1 MRLEVKYMDG
11 MQLFM
16 NDKGEWELYDS
27 TYDISIHCNS
37 EMERERVMKVANFF
51 STVDDI
57 LKEMEEATI
66 PFNDSFNSGV
76 CTAMNILKKHRDS
89 INNSN
94 STEKE
99 YTDNTKSDTESE
111 ITSFDL
117 EDLPF

>member
-1 MRLEVKYMDG
+1 MED

-37 EMERERVMKVANFF
+37 EIERERVMKIANFF

-76 CTAMNILKKHRDS
+76 CTAMSILKKHRDS
-89 INNSN
+89 VNNSDSIEEE
-94 STEKE
+94 STDN
-99 YTDNTKSDTESE
+99 TNNTKSDTESE
-111 ITSFDL
+111 IISFDL